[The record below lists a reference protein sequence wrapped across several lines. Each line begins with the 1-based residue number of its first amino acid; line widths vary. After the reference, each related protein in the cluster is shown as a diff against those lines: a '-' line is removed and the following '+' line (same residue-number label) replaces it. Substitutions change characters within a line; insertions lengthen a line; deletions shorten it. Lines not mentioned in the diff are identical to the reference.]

1 MKTLTILAFL
11 TINCFWVF
19 AQNDGPTRKI
29 SQQVTD
35 YFNVFPNEKVFL
47 TTDKQSYKPGETIWF
62 NAMVTDIKT
71 QLLSTESQDFIVKL
85 YNKDGGQVAFQLL
98 QLANGSTSGDLEI
111 PDDLSRDQYFLVAHT
126 LSQINPE
133 EVFCATINIDPT
145 YSDQWVV
152 SAIAR
157 DSISVSG
164 QKNELSILIR
174 NLAGAFVK
182 NTSLRYQL
190 MNGAEIIGKGKLKT
204 NDSGKTV
211 VSFTLPAKSNGE
223 PFVCELTDNK
233 NEWKKEIFLP
243 SNLDPLKI
251 IFYPEG
257 GTILTG
263 VPVKIGFTAFNNW
276 GMPVDLEGSV
286 VNQEGKP
293 VAIVKTFTKGLG
305 LFAVENDGKQKLK
318 LLISGKTGQNQT
330 FDLPAPNTSGLAF
343 SVVKT
348 DADFISANLIFADK
362 QKHAVTI
369 TSTNGGGLNWAADM
383 DIDGL
388 GRIKIPTEFL
398 PQGINLLSVF
408 TEDTKFPATR
418 LVYVDKKQHLKIEVQ
433 PEKSSLKQ
441 GESMKIKIRLTD
453 ENNQP
458 ASGNVSVSIA
468 DRFRKTQPALKIEEY
483 LFAGPELETPFSLI
497 SAAFQEQITNTAM
510 MDVFLIANRQ
520 RNFNWQ
526 KIIQFKPGST
536 SDNSQ
541 ENKGI
546 SGIVTDKN
554 GNKISKA
561 KVSMVNNKN
570 MQLHT
575 TTTNQDG
582 MFSYPNLDPANMEDF
597 TAKATDPEGKREL
610 NIDFR
615 KNFEEGISEYI
626 AGLGRKTSL
635 LYNDMGADANYFRNN
650 PDLFNKAPRI
660 VKPNNVA
667 NDNQKRLLSTATNI
681 MDVIKTIKPY
691 KLMNNQ
697 IVFYGSENSF
707 NYQGGA
713 LIVIDGQQIGTDI
726 SSITSISPTE
736 VERIN
741 VSTNPMDI
749 QRYTGL
755 NSVGIVEIFL
765 KRGPQL
771 TTPETEK
778 NTSRDKYDN
787 LGSNVFQSEPSNA
800 RRDFRT
806 TLQWIPELIVDESG
820 EAEIS
825 VTAGKVISDFVI
837 EVKGMST
844 NGRIGSGNER
854 FQVVKQ

>member
-1 MKTLTILAFL
+1 MKTLIILAFL
-11 TINCFWVF
+11 TINCFFVF
-19 AQNDGPTRKI
+19 AQNDGPTKKI

-35 YFNVFPNEKVFL
+35 YFNVFPKEKIFL
-47 TTDKQSYKPGETIWF
+47 TTDKQCYKPGETIWF
-62 NAMVTDIKT
+62 NATVTDVKT

-85 YNKDGGQVAFQLL
+85 YNKNGGQVAFQLL
-98 QLANGSTSGDLEI
+98 QLTNGSASGDLEI
-111 PDDLSRDQYFLVAHT
+111 PDDLTRGQYFLVAYT

-133 EVFCATINIDPT
+133 EVFCAPINVDPA
-145 YSDQWVV
+145 YSDQWIV
-152 SAIAR
+152 SAVAR

-164 QKNELSILIR
+164 QKNELAVMIR
-174 NLAGAFVK
+174 NLAGASVK
-182 NTSLRYQL
+182 NASLRYQL
-190 MNGAEIIGKGKLKT
+190 MNGTEIIGKGKLKT
-204 NDSGKTV
+204 DDSGNTV
-211 VSFTLPAKSNGE
+211 VTFTLPAKSNGE
-223 PFVCELTDNK
+223 PFICELTDNK

-251 IFYPEG
+251 SFFPEG

-286 VNQEGKP
+286 VNQEGKQ
-293 VAIVKTFTKGLG
+293 VAIVKTFTEGLG
-305 LFAVENDGKQKLK
+305 MFAVENDGKQKLK
-318 LLISGKTGQNQT
+318 LVISGKTGQNQT

-343 SVVKT
+343 SIAKT
-348 DADFISANLIFADK
+348 DAEFISANLIFADK

-383 DIDGL
+383 DINGL

-408 TEDTKFPATR
+408 ADDTKLPATR
-418 LVYVDKKQHLKIEVQ
+418 LVYVDKKQHLKVEVL

-458 ASGNVSVSIA
+458 ASGNVSVSVA
-468 DRFRKTQPALKIEEY
+468 DKFRKTPAALKIEEY
-483 LFAGPELETPFSLI
+483 HLAGPELETPFSLI

-520 RNFNWQ
+520 GNFDWQ
-526 KIIQFKPGST
+526 KIMQFKPGDT
-536 SDNSQ
+536 SDNIQ

-554 GNKISKA
+554 GNKINKA
-561 KVSMVNNKN
+561 KVSLVNNKN

-582 MFSYPNLDPANMEDF
+582 MFSFPNLDQSNKEDF

-610 NIDFR
+610 NIDFI
-615 KNFEEGISEYI
+615 KNFEEGISEYVS
-626 AGLGRKTSL
+626 GLGRISSL
-635 LYNDMGADANYFRNN
+635 LYNDMGIDASYFRNN
-650 PDLFNKAPRI
+650 PDLFNKAPKI
-660 VKPNNVA
+660 VNPSTVA
-667 NDNQKRLLSTATNI
+667 SDNQKKLLSTSTNI
-681 MDVIKTIKPY
+681 LDVIKTIKPY
-691 KLMNNQ
+691 KLTNNQ
-697 IVFYGSENSF
+697 IVFYGSENSL

-713 LIVIDGQQIGTDI
+713 LIVIDGQQIGTDV
-726 SSITSISPTE
+726 SAITSISPTE

-755 NSVGIVEIFL
+755 NSVGIVEIFM

-771 TTPETEK
+771 STPETEK
-778 NTSRDKYDN
+778 NTSRDKDDM
-787 LGSNVFQSEPSNA
+787 GSKVFQSEPSNV

-806 TLQWIPELIVDESG
+806 TLQWIPELIIDETG

-837 EVKGMST
+837 EVQGMST
-844 NGRIGSGNER
+844 NGRIGSGNEK

>member
-19 AQNDGPTRKI
+19 AQNDGPTKKI

-35 YFNVFPNEKVFL
+35 YFNVFPKEKVFL

-62 NAMVTDIKT
+62 RAMVTDIKT
-71 QLLSTESQDFIVKL
+71 QLSSTKSQDFIVKL
-85 YNKDGGQVAFQLL
+85 YNKNGEQVAFQLL
-98 QLANGSTSGDLEI
+98 QLTNGSTSGDLKI
-111 PDDLSRDQYFLVAHT
+111 PEELSRGQYFLVAYT

-133 EVFCATINIDPT
+133 EVFCATINVDPAF
-145 YSDQWVV
+145 SDQWVV

-157 DSISVSG
+157 DSISISG
-164 QKNELSILIR
+164 QKNELSILVR
-174 NLAGAFVK
+174 NLAGASVK

-190 MNGAEIIGKGKLKT
+190 MNGTEIIGRGKLKT
-204 NDSGKTV
+204 DDFGKAV
-211 VSFTLPAKSNGE
+211 VQFTLPAKSNGE
-223 PFVCELTDNK
+223 PFICELTDNK
-233 NEWKKEIFLP
+233 NEWKKEVFLP

-251 IFYPEG
+251 SFYPEG

-286 VNQEGKP
+286 MNQEGKQ

-305 LFAVENDGKQKLK
+305 LFTVENDETQKLK
-318 LLISGKTGQNQT
+318 LEISGKTGQNQT
-330 FDLPAPNTSGLAF
+330 FDLPTPNTSGLAF
-343 SVVKT
+343 SVAKT

-362 QKHAVTI
+362 QKHAISI

-408 TEDTKFPATR
+408 ANDNKLLATR
-418 LVYVDKKQHLKIEVQ
+418 LAFIDKKQHLKIEVQ
-433 PEKSSLKQ
+433 PEKSSLIQ

-458 ASGNVSVSIA
+458 TSGNVSVSIA
-468 DRFRKTQPALKIEEY
+468 DRFRKTQTALKIEEY
-483 LFAGPELETPFSLI
+483 FFAGPDLATPFSLI

-520 RNFNWQ
+520 RNFSWQ
-526 KIIQFKPGST
+526 KIMHYKPENA
-536 SDNSQ
+536 SDNIQ
-541 ENKGI
+541 ENRGI

-554 GNKISKA
+554 GYKISKA

-582 MFSYPNLDPANMEDF
+582 LFSYPNLDQANKEDF

-610 NIDFR
+610 NIDFS
-615 KNFEEGISEYI
+615 KNLEEGISEYV
-626 AGLGRKTSL
+626 ARLGRITSL
-635 LYNDMGADANYFRNN
+635 LYNDMGADASYFRNN

-660 VKPNNVA
+660 FKPSTLA
-667 NDNQKRLLSTATNI
+667 NDNQKRMLSTATNI

-697 IVFYGSENSF
+697 IVFYGSENSL

-713 LIVIDGQQIGTDI
+713 LIVIDGQQVGTDI
-726 SSITSISPTE
+726 SAINNISPIE

-778 NTSRDKYDN
+778 NASRDKDD
-787 LGSNVFQSEPSNA
+787 LGSNVFQPEPSNA
-800 RRDFRT
+800 RRDLRT
-806 TLQWIPELIVDESG
+806 TLQWIPELTIDETG
-820 EAEIS
+820 ETEIS
-825 VTAGKVISDFVI
+825 VTAGKIISDFMI
-837 EVKGMST
+837 EVQGMST
-844 NGRIGSGNER
+844 NGRIGSANER

>member
-1 MKTLTILAFL
+1 MKTLTVLAFL

-19 AQNDGPTRKI
+19 AQNDGPTKKI

-62 NAMVTDIKT
+62 KAMATDIKT
-71 QLLSTESQDFIVKL
+71 QLPSTKNQDFIVKL
-85 YNKDGGQVAFQLL
+85 YNKNGEQVAFQLL
-98 QLANGSTSGDLEI
+98 QLTNGSTSGDLEI
-111 PDDLSRDQYFLVAHT
+111 PEELSRGKYFLVAYT
-126 LSQINPE
+126 MSQINPE
-133 EVFCATINIDPT
+133 EVFCVPINVDPE

-174 NLAGAFVK
+174 TLAGASVK

-204 NDSGKTV
+204 DDSGKTV
-211 VSFTLPAKSNGE
+211 VPFTLPAKSNGE
-223 PFVCELTDNK
+223 PFICELTDNK

-251 IFYPEG
+251 NFYPEG
-257 GTILTG
+257 GTLIAG
-263 VPVKIGFTAFNNW
+263 GPVKIGFTVFNNW

-286 VNQEGKP
+286 VNQDGKQ

-318 LLISGKTGQNQT
+318 LVISGKTGQNQT
-330 FDLPAPNTSGLAF
+330 FDLPAPNTYGLAF
-343 SVVKT
+343 SVAKT

-383 DIDGL
+383 DIDWL

-408 TEDTKFPATR
+408 ADDTKLPATR
-418 LVYVDKKQHLKIEVQ
+418 LVFVDKKQHLKIEVQ
-433 PEKSSLKQ
+433 PEKNSLKQ

-458 ASGNVSVSIA
+458 AGGNVSVSIA
-468 DRFRKTQPALKIEEY
+468 DRFRKNQTVLKIEEY
-483 LFAGPELETPFSLI
+483 LVAGPELETPFSLI

-520 RNFNWQ
+520 KNFNWQ
-526 KIIQFKPGST
+526 KIMQFKPGST

-554 GNKISKA
+554 GNKINKA
-561 KVSMVNNKN
+561 KVSLVNNKN

-582 MFSYPNLDPANMEDF
+582 LFSYPNLDPAKKEDF

-610 NIDFR
+610 KIDFS
-615 KNFEEGISEYI
+615 KNLEEGMSEYI
-626 AGLGRKTSL
+626 AGLGRITSL
-635 LYNDMGADANYFRNN
+635 LYNDMGAEASHFRSN
-650 PDLFNKAPRI
+650 PDLFSKAPRI
-660 VKPNNVA
+660 VNPSTVGS
-667 NDNQKRLLSTATNI
+667 DNQKKMLSTATNI

-697 IVFYGSENSF
+697 IVFYGSENSL

-771 TTPETEK
+771 ASPETEQ
-778 NTSRDKYDN
+778 NTRRNKDN
-787 LGSNVFQSEPSNA
+787 QGSNVFQPEPSNA

-806 TLQWIPELIVDESG
+806 TLQWIPELIIDETG

-837 EVKGMST
+837 EVQGISE
-844 NGRIGSGNER
+844 NGRIGNGSER
-854 FQVVKQ
+854 FQVVK

>member
-1 MKTLTILAFL
+1 MKTLIILAFL

-19 AQNDGPTRKI
+19 AQNDSPTKKI
-29 SQQVTD
+29 SQQVND
-35 YFNVFPNEKVFL
+35 YFNVFPKEKVFL
-47 TTDKQSYKPGETIWF
+47 TTDKQCYKPGETIWF
-62 NAMVTDIKT
+62 NATVTDIKT
-71 QLLSTESQDFIVKL
+71 QLLSGESQDFIVKL

-98 QLANGSTSGDLEI
+98 QLRNGSTSGDLEI
-111 PDDLSRDQYFLVAHT
+111 PDDITRGQYFLVAYP

-133 EVFCATINIDPT
+133 EVFCAPINVDPA

-164 QKNELSILIR
+164 QKNELAVLIR
-174 NLAGAFVK
+174 NLAGASVK
-182 NTSLRYQL
+182 NASLRYQL
-190 MNGAEIIGKGKLKT
+190 MNGAEIIEKGKLKT
-204 NDSGKTV
+204 DDSGKAV
-211 VSFTLPAKSNGE
+211 VLFTLPAKSNGE

-233 NEWKKEIFLP
+233 DEWKKEVFLP

-251 IFYPEG
+251 SFFPEG

-263 VPVKIGFTAFNNW
+263 VPVRIGFTAFNNW

-286 VNQEGKP
+286 VNQDGKQ
-293 VAIVKTFTKGLG
+293 VAIVKTFTEGLG
-305 LFAVENDGKQKLK
+305 MFAVENDGKQKLK
-318 LLISGKTGQNQT
+318 LVISGKTGQNQT

-343 SVVKT
+343 SVAKT

-383 DIDGL
+383 DINGL

-408 TEDTKFPATR
+408 ADDTKLPATR
-418 LVYVDKKQHLKIEVQ
+418 LVYVDKKQQLKVEVR

-458 ASGNVSVSIA
+458 ASGNVSVSVA
-468 DRFRKTQPALKIEEY
+468 DKFRKTPAALKIGEY

-520 RNFNWQ
+520 GNFDWQ
-526 KIIQFKPGST
+526 KIMQFKPGDT
-536 SDNSQ
+536 SDNIQ

-546 SGIVTDKN
+546 SGIVTDKS
-554 GNKISKA
+554 GNKINKA
-561 KVSMVNNKN
+561 KVSLVSNKN

-582 MFSYPNLDPANMEDF
+582 MFSFPNLDQANKEDF

-610 NIDFR
+610 KIDFI
-615 KNFEEGISEYI
+615 KNFEEGISEYVS
-626 AGLGRKTSL
+626 GLGRISSL
-635 LYNDMGADANYFRNN
+635 LYNDMDIDASYFRNN

-660 VKPNNVA
+660 ISPSTVA
-667 NDNQKRLLSTATNI
+667 SDNQKKLLSTSTSI
-681 MDVIKTIKPY
+681 LDVIKTIKPY
-691 KLMNNQ
+691 KLTNNQ
-697 IVFYGSENSF
+697 IVFYGSENSL

-713 LIVIDGQQIGTDI
+713 LIVIDGQQIGTDV
-726 SSITSISPTE
+726 SAITSISPIE

-755 NSVGIVEIFL
+755 NSVGVVEIFL

-771 TTPETEK
+771 TSPETEQ
-778 NTSRDKYDN
+778 NASRDKND
-787 LGSNVFQSEPSNA
+787 SVSKVFQAEPSNV

-806 TLQWIPELIVDESG
+806 TLQWIPELIIDETG

-837 EVKGMST
+837 EVQGMST
-844 NGRIGSGNER
+844 NGRIGSGNEK